1 MITAAMPAVTKKVA
15 RVTPMTLP
23 AFLAPGILAMAEAIE
38 QNTMGTTAQN
48 MRLVK
53 MVPSGSSAGAAWGNT
68 RPVMQPATMPTSIQM
83 RNP

>member
-1 MITAAMPAVTKKVA
+1 MMAAIPAVTKKVT

-23 AFLAPGILAMAEAIE
+23 AFFAPGMLAIAEAME

-53 MVPSGSSAGAAWGNT
+53 IVPKGSSAGAACGNSK
-68 RPVMQPATMPTSIQM
+68 PVMQPPTMPISIHT
-83 RNP
+83 RKP